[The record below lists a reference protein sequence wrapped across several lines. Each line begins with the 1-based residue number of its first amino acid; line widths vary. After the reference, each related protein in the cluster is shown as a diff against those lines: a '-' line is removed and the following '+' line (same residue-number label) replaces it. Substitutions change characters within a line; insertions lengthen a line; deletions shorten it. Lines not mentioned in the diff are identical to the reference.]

1 MLLQKRIDR
10 AFKYQA
16 EEMAKKRET
25 TIPYESES
33 GDLQPEPRDLMEKG
47 DMFAMVASA
56 LLVLVPAALGVLLLM
71 ALACWLFIY
80 I

>member
-16 EEMAKKRET
+16 EENAREREA
-25 TIPYESES
+25 TIPYESENN
-33 GDLQPEPRDLMEKG
+33 DLQPEPQDLMEKG
-47 DMFAMVASA
+47 DMFAMVVSA

-71 ALACWLFIY
+71 ALACWLFI
-80 I
+80 